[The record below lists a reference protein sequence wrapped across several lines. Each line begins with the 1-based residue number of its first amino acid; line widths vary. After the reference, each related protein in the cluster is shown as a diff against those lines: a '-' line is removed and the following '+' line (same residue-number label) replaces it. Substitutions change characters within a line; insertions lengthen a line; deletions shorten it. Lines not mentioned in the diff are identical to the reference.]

1 MKHSDTV
8 HGELLEVQRGLTLG
22 TAQAVGAIDAPSWW
36 TVEQVTLMILHW
48 LKQKINFE
56 KKGAKKRRKG
66 ECSLRNVLV
75 ALFIMGLI
83 ATAIGV
89 AISGGDG
96 R

>member
-22 TAQAVGAIDAPSWW
+22 TAQAVGAIDAPNRWN
-36 TVEQVTLMILHW
+36 VEQVTLMILHW

-56 KKGAKKRRKG
+56 TKGAQKRRKG
-66 ECSLRNVLV
+66 EWSLRNVLV

-89 AISGGDG
+89 ALSGDDS